1 MKIGEL
7 AKRSGLSAAT
17 IRFYESKGL
26 ISAVSRKS
34 NGYREYPL
42 EALAVLT
49 IIASA
54 QRTGFTLDEIRQV
67 LPGNL
72 SEWKHEEL
80 LTMLKKKVIDIEAM
94 EIQLAQSKSQLQGM
108 IHLIE
113 HKPED
118 MDCDDN
124 ANRILRNM
132 GILKDR
138 AS

>member
-80 LTMLKKKVIDIEAM
+80 LTMLKKKVLDIEAM
-94 EIQLAQSKSQLQGM
+94 EIQLAQSKSQLTSM

-113 HKPED
+113 DKPED

-132 GILKDR
+132 GILQDR
-138 AS
+138 T

>member
-7 AKRSGLSAAT
+7 AKHSGLSTAT
-17 IRFYESKGL
+17 IRFYESKEL

-42 EALAVLT
+42 EAVAVLT
-49 IIASA
+49 IIACA

-80 LTMLKKKVIDIEAM
+80 LNMLKKKVLDIEAM
-94 EIQLAQSKSQLQGM
+94 EIQLVQSKSQLKSM

-113 HKPED
+113 DKPDD

-124 ANRILRNM
+124 ADRILRNM
-132 GILKDR
+132 GILKD
-138 AS
+138 ST